1 MKTFTGIYI
10 VGGTV
15 RRLTLEAESLTEA
28 RSIATGWGVGIEGE
42 AEDVLAGPPPIPEAY
57 GEEQARRLLGE
68 ISRTTLYRML
78 VRGDVERLPGT
89 RKVLV
94 TRESIERFCRQRN

>member
-15 RRLTLEAESLTEA
+15 RRITLEAESLEEA
-28 RSIATGWGVGIEGE
+28 RSIATGWGVGIESE
-42 AEDVLAGPPPIPEAY
+42 AEAALSAPPPVPEAY
-57 GEEQARRLLGE
+57 GEAQARRLLGE

-94 TRESIERFCRQRN
+94 TRASIERFCRTRN